1 MSSPPSAGLS
11 TAAAGS
17 PPSRA
22 PRKKRYRVLLV
33 DDEESILRA
42 LRRLLRGQP
51 YEVVTTGGAEEA
63 LRLLEKEPAHLVMSD
78 HRMPG
83 QTGVEFLREVRRR
96 WPDTIR
102 IILSGYTE
110 VKAIIDAINDGEV
123 YKYLTKPWNE
133 EEIKLHLV
141 RALEQYELQA
151 ENERLT
157 REIVA
162 QNDKLR
168 ELNALLDQRASDA
181 THGFAS
187 YQNVLEAAGVTMLT
201 LDDHGMIVWANAQ
214 AMELSPPDGPGLIGT
229 PAHAALPDAFH
240 EAIDGG
246 RAQGDGLF
254 CGRLTFDGHAYQWR
268 RRPVSAS
275 GAPRGSVVAI
285 WREVD

>member
-11 TAAAGS
+11 MAVGGS
-17 PPSRA
+17 PAAPA
-22 PRKKRYRVLLV
+22 PRKKRHRVLLV

-51 YEVVTTGGAEEA
+51 YEVVTAGGAEEA
-63 LRLLEKEPAHLVMSD
+63 LRILEKEPAHLVMSD

-83 QTGVEFLREVRRR
+83 TTGVEFLREVRRR

-214 AMELSPPDGPGLIGT
+214 AMELSPPGGPGLIGT
-229 PAHAALPDAFH
+229 LGHAALPAAFH
-240 EAIDGG
+240 DVIDGG

-254 CGRLTFDGHAYQWR
+254 SGRLMFEDRPYQWR
-268 RRPVSAS
+268 RRPVSEQ
-275 GAPRGSVVAI
+275 GDPRGSVLAI
-285 WREVD
+285 WEDVD

>member
-11 TAAAGS
+11 TVAAGS
-17 PPSRA
+17 PPSPA

-51 YEVVTTGGAEEA
+51 YEVVTAGGAEEA
-63 LRLLEKEPAHLVMSD
+63 LRLLEREPAHLVMSD

-201 LDDHGMIVWANAQ
+201 LDDHGMIVWANAP
-214 AMELSPPDGPGLIGT
+214 ATELALPDSPGLIVTLGHT
-229 PAHAALPDAFH
+229 ALPDAFH
-240 EAIDGG
+240 DVIDGG
-246 RAQGDGLF
+246 QEQLDGSF
-254 CGRLTFDGHAYQWR
+254 SGRLMFEERPYQWR
-268 RRPVSAS
+268 RRPVSEQ
-275 GAPRGSVVAI
+275 GDPRGSVLAI
-285 WREVD
+285 WEDVD

>member
-11 TAAAGS
+11 TVAAGS

-22 PRKKRYRVLLV
+22 GRKKRYRVLLV

-51 YEVVTTGGAEEA
+51 YEVVTAGGAEEA
-63 LRLLEKEPAHLVMSD
+63 LRLLEREPAHLVMSD

-157 REIVA
+157 REVVA

-201 LDDHGMIVWANAQ
+201 LDDHGMIVWANAP
-214 AMELSPPDGPGLIGT
+214 ATELASPDSPGLIGT
-229 PAHAALPDAFH
+229 LGHTALPEAFH
-240 EAIDGG
+240 DVIDAG
-246 RAQGDGLF
+246 QEQLDGSF
-254 CGRLTFDGHAYQWR
+254 SGRLMFEGRPYQWR
-268 RRPVSAS
+268 RRPVSEHGDA
-275 GAPRGSVVAI
+275 RGSVLSI
-285 WREVD
+285 WEDVD

>member
-1 MSSPPSAGLS
+1 MSSPPSAGLA

-17 PPSRA
+17 PPSAA

-42 LRRLLRGQP
+42 LGRLLRGQP
-51 YEVVTTGGAEEA
+51 YEVVTAGGAEEA
-63 LRLLEKEPAHLVMSD
+63 LRLLEREPAHLVMSD

-151 ENERLT
+151 ENARLT

-162 QNDKLR
+162 RNDKLR

-201 LDDHGMIVWANAQ
+201 LDDHGMIVWANAP
-214 AMELSPPDGPGLIGT
+214 ATELASPDSPGLIGT
-229 PAHAALPDAFH
+229 LGHTALPDAFH
-240 EAIDGG
+240 DVIDGG
-246 RAQGDGLF
+246 QEQLDGSF
-254 CGRLTFDGHAYQWR
+254 SGRLMFEARPYQWR
-268 RRPVSAS
+268 RRPVSEQ
-275 GAPRGSVVAI
+275 GDPRGSVLAI
-285 WREVD
+285 WEDVD